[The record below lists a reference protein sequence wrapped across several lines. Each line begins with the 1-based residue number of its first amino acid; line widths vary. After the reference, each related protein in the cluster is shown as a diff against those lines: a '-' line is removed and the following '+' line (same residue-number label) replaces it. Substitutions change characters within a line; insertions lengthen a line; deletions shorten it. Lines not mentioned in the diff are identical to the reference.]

1 MPLSVPKFATPPRD
15 ENVTYS
21 IIPVVLGDT
30 NEIALTA
37 GVNPNVSVSDLQ
49 IVLIAYNYLE
59 KIDPNFQG

>member
-1 MPLSVPKFATPPRD
+1 M
-15 ENVTYS
+15 
-21 IIPVVLGDT
+21 LGDT